1 MEWFR
6 WYHGAISDPKWPLI
20 AKKSGQNIGTV
31 VSIWAAI
38 LEHASQNSERG
49 SVVGFDPDTID
60 ALYGYEDGT
69 TVTVCNAMK
78 RHGVLHETEHVIS
91 WEKRQPKREREDSS
105 GDRVRRFREKQKLNN
120 AEHIDDSNAN
130 ETPCNASVTQETP
143 RTEQNRTDIKKD
155 LSEKPKTVSHDS
167 PFSLPCEDGS
177 EFTYDDIFIAAARK
191 AYPLTSVEK
200 EVTKA
205 RAWLEGNPTK
215 KKTRRGM
222 KKFLNGWMA
231 RAQGDAEKNQAKSGV
246 VETTGHQLTDQDR
259 RPAKWLREAQ
269 I

>member
-20 AKKSGQNIGTV
+20 ARKSGQNIGTV
-31 VSIWAAI
+31 VSIWAAL
-38 LEHASQNSERG
+38 LEFASQSEARG
-49 SVVGFDPDTID
+49 SAAGFDCETID
-60 ALYGYEDGT
+60 ALYGYPDGT
-69 TVTVCNAMK
+69 TETVCNAMK
-78 RHGVLHETEHVIS
+78 RHGLLSETHMVVS
-91 WEKRQPKREREDSS
+91 WSKRQVKREREDNSS
-105 GDRVRRFREKQKLNN
+105 DRVRRYRENKKANDSGVKEDGN
-120 AEHIDDSNAN
+120 ADV
-130 ETPCNASVTQETP
+130 TPVKRQETP
-143 RTEQNRTDIKKD
+143 RTEQNRTDKKEEELPEK
-155 LSEKPKTVSHDS
+155 LSVSHDS

-191 AYPLTSVEK
+191 AYPLTSIEK

-222 KKFLNGWMA
+222 KKFLNGWLA
-231 RAQGDAEKNQAKSGV
+231 RSQGDAEKNKATTGP
-246 VETTGHQLTDQDR
+246 VETTGRELTAEDM

-269 I
+269 S